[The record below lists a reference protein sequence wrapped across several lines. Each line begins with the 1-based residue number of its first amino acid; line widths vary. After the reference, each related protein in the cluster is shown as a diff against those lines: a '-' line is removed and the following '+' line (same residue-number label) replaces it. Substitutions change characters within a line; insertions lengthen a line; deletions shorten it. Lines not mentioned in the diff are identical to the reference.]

1 MSLGALYVCTPGEI
15 RRTYLLID
23 EAVAMVTVLI
33 LCHEYGQNM
42 NRSKRKKS
50 EIRRV

>member
-1 MSLGALYVCTPGEI
+1 MSLRPPYVSAPSEI
-15 RRTYLLID
+15 RRYLPID
-23 EAVAMVTVLI
+23 EAVAMVTVSI

-42 NRSKRKKS
+42 NRSIRKKS